1 MPPTGTAIQQVGDA
15 QQKRD
20 RDLEQRDHAESGR
33 DSDREDRQDESR
45 HRVLQQ
51 VAASA
56 REMALTPSALERALP

>member
-1 MPPTGTAIQQVGDA
+1 MLPTGPAIQHVGDA

-33 DSDREDRQDESR
+33 DGGREDRQHER
-45 HRVLQQ
+45 CHRVLQQ